1 MDVVCRVGVDE
12 ERACSGATELV
23 NMVRGHQRKT
33 TGSQNYRLSVLH
45 IQARDTTDHHQ
56 LFIRRVIVPRDQAPR
71 RQLTNDD
78 GCPLAGIAAQHS
90 ARCARRHTW
99 DGFELYLS
107 DVSSLRMTGRLLPSR
122 DWRQSR
128 GQWGNKHQ
136 RVHQSSGAH
145 ICPPIRSMA
154 AQTEVMSG
162 VRCSARFWPSLMAA
176 LVINVVSSASRAFPP
191 FLQLPDISL
200 LLLPK
205 PQTQFAQ
212 DRERLQC
219 PSPALY
225 EFCNRSRRPRRHAHR
240 GGGANG
246 EPVDVIDRAAH
257 GMMSPA
263 GTTMR
268 ERHDKPAGNS
278 HHYRKRVDR
287 RRNCAHKPLGAEQ
300 RRLAATE
307 PLGRH
312 RCLMREVPS
321 GHLRTAMP
329 ASSPQCA
336 TTEIGARM
344 VIHDGSEDS
353 NLAWRNQNPPS
364 HTDDA
369 SVRENEPAE
378 FVINSVTLQY
388 NVRTDAFPRPRQT
401 FP

>member
-1 MDVVCRVGVDE
+1 
-12 ERACSGATELV
+12 
-23 NMVRGHQRKT
+23 MVRGHQRKT

-191 FLQLPDISL
+191 FPRFPTYRCSSSQ
-200 LLLPK
+200 
-205 PQTQFAQ
+205 
-212 DRERLQC
+212 
-219 PSPALY
+219 
-225 EFCNRSRRPRRHAHR
+225 SRRPSSR
-240 GGGANG
+240 
-246 EPVDVIDRAAH
+246 
-257 GMMSPA
+257 
-263 GTTMR
+263 
-268 ERHDKPAGNS
+268 
-278 HHYRKRVDR
+278 
-287 RRNCAHKPLGAEQ
+287 
-300 RRLAATE
+300 
-307 PLGRH
+307 
-312 RCLMREVPS
+312 
-321 GHLRTAMP
+321 RTASAFNARRP
-329 ASSPQCA
+329 HSTSFVTAA
-336 TTEIGARM
+336 DGHGGTLITEA
-344 VIHDGSEDS
+344 
-353 NLAWRNQNPPS
+353 AQTANQ
-364 HTDDA
+364 
-369 SVRENEPAE
+369 
-378 FVINSVTLQY
+378 
-388 NVRTDAFPRPRQT
+388 
-401 FP
+401 